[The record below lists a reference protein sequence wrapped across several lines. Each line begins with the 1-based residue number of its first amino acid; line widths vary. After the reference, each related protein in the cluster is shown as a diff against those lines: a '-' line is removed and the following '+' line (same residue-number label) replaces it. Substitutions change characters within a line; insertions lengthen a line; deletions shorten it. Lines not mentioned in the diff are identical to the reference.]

1 METITLKKFLKE
13 LKSYENTTLR
23 GCKVYIE
30 IEGVLHPL
38 SEDCVDAYGDN
49 TLRIKLIKQK

>member
-1 METITLKKFLKE
+1 MNTITLKKFLKE

-30 IEGVLHPL
+30 IEGKLYPL
-38 SEDCVDAYGDN
+38 PENCVDAYGDN
-49 TLRIKLIKQK
+49 TLRIKLN